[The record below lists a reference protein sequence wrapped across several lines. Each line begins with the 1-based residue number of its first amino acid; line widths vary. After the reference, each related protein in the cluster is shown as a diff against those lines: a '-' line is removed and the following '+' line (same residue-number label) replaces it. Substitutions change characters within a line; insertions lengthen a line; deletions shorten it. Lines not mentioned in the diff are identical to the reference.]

1 MRYTVPHYYCKF
13 QCTASE
19 CQDTCCA
26 GWKIVIDEKT
36 LKKYREV
43 KGPFGNRLQ
52 NSIDWEEETFLQYDG
67 RCAFLNEENLCDI
80 YTEAGEKMFCKTCR
94 LYPRHIEEFQG
105 EREISLS
112 LSCMEA
118 GKLIL
123 GCKESVRFVSLEKD
137 VREKEDETFDFL
149 LYGKLSDTREVIFR
163 ILQNR
168 TLPIKLRLSMVL
180 ALAHDMEIK
189 VAKQQLFQ
197 VDDVLRRYEDES
209 APEQFAKKLGN
220 SISGSRQ
227 RKNLMQ
233 EMFKVFERFEVLN
246 KTWPV
251 YLKELKK
258 TIFNQSEEMYE
269 ENRRHFTTE
278 VLEKEVWTEQ
288 LMVYFVFT
296 YFCGAVYDG
305 EIYAKM
311 QMAVASTLLIEE
323 LAMAVWQQ
331 NHCILTFSAFV
342 DIAHRYSREME
353 HSDINLNR
361 IEETVKQKECF
372 QLKNL
377 LKVINEIQ

>member
-123 GCKESVRFVSLEKD
+123 GCKESVKFVSLEKD

-189 VAKQQLFQ
+189 VAKQKLFQ

-209 APEQFAKKLGN
+209 APERFAKKLGN

-227 RKNLMQ
+227 RKKLMQ
-233 EMFKVFERFEVLN
+233 EMFKGFEQFEVLN
-246 KTWPV
+246 KTWPA